1 MISPACFV
9 IVIKRAGFI
18 VDYIFIQI
26 MIFYVFMF
34 DM

>member
-26 MIFYVFMF
+26 MIFLRIYG
-34 DM
+34 